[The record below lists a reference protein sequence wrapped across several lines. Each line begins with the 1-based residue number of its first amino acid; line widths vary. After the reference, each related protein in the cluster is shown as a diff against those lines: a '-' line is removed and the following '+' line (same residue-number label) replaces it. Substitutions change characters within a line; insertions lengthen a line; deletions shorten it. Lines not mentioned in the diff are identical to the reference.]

1 MLQTYLAYYG
11 HHYKNITRVYTIG
24 QSVQGRN
31 LTAIEISARPGRH
44 EPGEPEFKYVGN
56 MHGNEAVGREMLL
69 VLIKLLC
76 EVTQNYNSLQLKL
89 RVYYFAAS
97 LRSYHLVHSHKI
109 RRRRRCDVFLIL
121 VYDFK

>member
-1 MLQTYLAYYG
+1 MQTYLAYYG

-89 RVYYFAAS
+89 RPCLLLSAKQTYIS
-97 LRSYHLVHSHKI
+97 
-109 RRRRRCDVFLIL
+109 
-121 VYDFK
+121 

>member
-1 MLQTYLAYYG
+1 MQTYLAYYG

-56 MHGNEAVGREMLL
+56 MHGNELAGRQ
-69 VLIKLLC
+69 VLIALA
-76 EVTQNYNSLQLKL
+76 EY
-89 RVYYFAAS
+89 
-97 LRSYHLVHSHKI
+97 LVHNYGVDDRVTRLLNTTEVMSPPSI
-109 RRRRRCDVFLIL
+109 ILLRRSVR
-121 VYDFK
+121 

>member
-1 MLQTYLAYYG
+1 MQTYLAYYG

-56 MHGNEAVGREMLL
+56 MHGNEVVGRELL
-69 VLIKLLC
+69 IALGKAYSEMIEMMIVMIVFSK
-76 EVTQNYNSLQLKL
+76 V
-89 RVYYFAAS
+89 
-97 LRSYHLVHSHKI
+97 RSVSPLW
-109 RRRRRCDVFLIL
+109 L
-121 VYDFK
+121 